1 MSLQDEHL
9 KQALQSAPDRD
20 LAPSD
25 AVRQQVLDY
34 ANNAAPKPAGWLH
47 RFKAWRVSSWQLVG
61 MSALASVFLVTIM
74 LRPQLPKEPVW
85 VGTDTEEIAQ
95 VDEVEVKGA
104 NVAPEITLALPNEDE
119 LFSPTVDDR
128 LDAPLESDVAAEPT
142 VPLRKETKKK
152 AAVAIQEERIEL
164 AEIPKAAEVFSD
176 EGNAIVAEPVATAKA
191 EADAVEPVMADKV
204 ADTESRQMESRPSAA
219 KASVAARKSASP
231 LSEKVS
237 GVSLAKEDI
246 QAGNFR
252 ILFNAAAGKS
262 LVDDET
268 GFRMEPSSNTGLSDV
283 EVEAYNQT
291 MRHWYRSSKGLA
303 D

>member
-25 AVRQQVLDY
+25 VVRQQVLDY
-34 ANNAAPKPAGWLH
+34 ANNAAPKQAGWLH

-104 NVAPEITLALPNEDE
+104 NAAPEITLALPNEDE

-128 LDAPLESDVAAEPT
+128 LDAPLEADVAAEPT

-191 EADAVEPVMADKV
+191 EADVVESVV
-204 ADTESRQMESRPSAA
+204 ADQVAGAESRQMESRPSAA

-231 LSEKVS
+231 LSEEVS

-268 GFRMEPSSNTGLSDV
+268 GFRMEPSSNTGLSDL